1 MNSYVPE
8 ESKVFDIPDGDY
20 KVRIL
25 KVENTMSKSGLNM
38 HAITLQVEGV
48 KEHYLHFICEGEFY
62 NKAMTTFFDAF
73 KIPRGNFNFSYWLG
87 KITAAH
93 FEHRQRKFTGNDGL
107 EHTANRC
114 ELVYFHKTLNSVQSQ
129 NPARSQDYAQNPA
142 QQAPQTSYGAA
153 PYQPEEMPADIPF

>member
-1 MNSYVPE
+1 MAFMNSYVPE

-20 KVRIL
+20 KVRIV

-38 HAITLQVEGV
+38 HAITLQVEGSR
-48 KEHYLHFICEGEFY
+48 ELYIHFICEGEYY

-73 KIPRGNFNFSYWLG
+73 KIPRGNFNFSGWIG

-93 FEHRQRKFTGNDGL
+93 FEHKQRKFIGNDGL

-114 ELVYFHKTLNSVQSQ
+114 ELVYFHKTTNSVQSQ
-129 NPARSQDYAQNPA
+129 NYAQAQSQAPQMNYGAAPA
-142 QQAPQTSYGAA
+142 QQAPI
-153 PYQPEEMPADIPF
+153 PEDIPF

>member
-1 MNSYVPE
+1 MAFMNSYVPE
-8 ESKVFDIPDGDY
+8 ESKVFDILDGDY
-20 KVRIL
+20 KVRIV

-38 HAITLQVEGV
+38 HAITLQVEGSR
-48 KEHYLHFICEGEFY
+48 ELYIHFICEGEYY

-73 KIPRGNFNFSYWLG
+73 KIPRGNFNFSGWIG

-114 ELVYFHKTLNSVQSQ
+114 ELVYFHKTTNSVQSQ
-129 NPARSQDYAQNPA
+129 NYAQAQNQAPQMNYGAAPA
-142 QQAPQTSYGAA
+142 QQAPI
-153 PYQPEEMPADIPF
+153 PEDIPF